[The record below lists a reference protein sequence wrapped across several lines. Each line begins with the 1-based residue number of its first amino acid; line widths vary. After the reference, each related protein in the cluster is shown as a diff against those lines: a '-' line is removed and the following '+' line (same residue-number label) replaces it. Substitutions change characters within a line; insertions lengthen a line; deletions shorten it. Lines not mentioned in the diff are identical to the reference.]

1 MRYIDE
7 LKAFL
12 AFDVDKAERKLWKE
26 EDIRDAFREEFAT
39 KNIGSALSLLP
50 PACFLAIVLMAASYL
65 VSHFG
70 GEEVSFPLMI
80 VYAVLLVMSAVFYF
94 VLRILDKDIK
104 KNSKKILTTLYVMAA
119 LYMLWVSALADIS
132 GNIQMVII
140 AYAATIIIVTQALYL
155 NPTYSTAY
163 VVLSMVLFSV
173 KSLFSGI
180 EQFSYDVS
188 IGIIIISLISCIVS
202 YTRYQNRCKAI
213 YNKKIIVCQNEQLGI
228 VIKELQEKK
237 TELENLNKKLEN
249 AYVSDRLTGLYN
261 RWYWDET
268 IADPS
273 KGFFESDK
281 PCAIMMLDL
290 DNFKNINDTMGH
302 AMGDKCLVK
311 TAEVLRAATKDIEN
325 CDVFRMGGEEFVIWC
340 RAIEKPEAV
349 KLANTVLKDISN
361 IKIDGLNTMLTASI
375 GLHIQKAESEQ
386 DIESFLIEADK
397 AMYESKNSGK
407 NRITISLP

>member
-12 AFDVDKAERKLWKE
+12 AFDVGKAERKQWKE
-26 EDIRDAFREEFAT
+26 EDIQDAFREEFAT
-39 KNIGSALSLLP
+39 KNIGSALALLP
-50 PACFLAIVLMAASYL
+50 LSCFLAIVLIAAGYIGIS
-65 VSHFG
+65 FG
-70 GEEVSFPLMI
+70 GEEVSSLLMI
-80 VYAVLLVMSAVFYF
+80 VYVVLFVMSAVFYI
-94 VLRILDKDIK
+94 VLRILARDIK

-132 GNIQMVII
+132 GNVQMTII
-140 AYAATIIIVTQALYL
+140 VYAATITVVTQALYL
-155 NPTYSTAY
+155 NPVYSTAY
-163 VVLSMVLFSV
+163 VILSMVLFSA
-173 KSLFSGI
+173 KSLFSSFD
-180 EQFSYDVS
+180 QLNYDVS
-188 IGIIIISLISCIVS
+188 IGIIVLSLISCLVS

-228 VIKELQEKK
+228 VVKELQEKK
-237 TELENLNKKLEN
+237 TELENLNKQLEN
-249 AYVSDRLTGLYN
+249 AYISDRLTGLYN

-273 KGFFESDK
+273 KEIFESDK

-290 DNFKNINDTMGH
+290 DNFKNINDTLGH

-311 TAEVLRAATKDIEN
+311 TAEVLRAATKDMEN
-325 CDVFRMGGEEFVIWC
+325 CDAFRMGGEEFVIWC

-361 IKIDGLNTMLTASI
+361 IKIEGLNIMLTASI
-375 GLHIQKAESEQ
+375 GLHIQKAESER
-386 DIESFLIEADK
+386 DIESFLVEADK

>member
-12 AFDVDKAERKLWKE
+12 AFDVGKAERKLWKE
-26 EDIRDAFREEFAT
+26 EDIQDAFREEFAT

-50 PACFLAIVLMAASYL
+50 LACFLAIVLIVAGYIGIS
-65 VSHFG
+65 FG
-70 GEEVSFPLMI
+70 GEEASSLLMI
-80 VYAVLLVMSAVFYF
+80 VYAVLFVMSAVFYF
-94 VLRILDKDIK
+94 VLRILEKDIK

-119 LYMLWVSALADIS
+119 VYMLWVSALADIS
-132 GNIQMVII
+132 GNVQMII
-140 AYAATIIIVTQALYL
+140 IVYAATITVVTQALYL
-155 NPTYSTAY
+155 NPVYSTAY
-163 VVLSMVLFSV
+163 VISSMVLFSV
-173 KSLFSGI
+173 KSLFSSF
-180 EQFSYDVS
+180 EQLNYDVS
-188 IGIIIISLISCIVS
+188 IGIIVLSLISCLVS

-228 VIKELQEKK
+228 VVKELQEKK
-237 TELENLNKKLEN
+237 TELENLNKQLEN
-249 AYVSDRLTGLYN
+249 AYISDRLTGLYN

-273 KGFFESDK
+273 KEIFESDR

-290 DNFKNINDTMGH
+290 DNFKNINDTLGH
-302 AMGDKCLVK
+302 AMGDKCLVN
-311 TAEVLRAATKDIEN
+311 TAEVLKAATKDMEN

-361 IKIDGLNTMLTASI
+361 IKIEGLNTMLTASI
-375 GLHIQKAESEQ
+375 GLHIQKAESER
-386 DIESFLIEADK
+386 DIESFLVEADK

>member
-12 AFDVDKAERKLWKE
+12 AFDVGKAERKLWKE
-26 EDIRDAFREEFAT
+26 EDIQDVFREEFAT

-50 PACFLAIVLMAASYL
+50 LACFLAIVLIVAGYIGIS
-65 VSHFG
+65 FG
-70 GEEVSFPLMI
+70 GEEASSLLMI
-80 VYAVLLVMSAVFYF
+80 VYAVLFLMSAVFYF
-94 VLRILDKDIK
+94 VLRILAKDIK

-132 GNIQMVII
+132 GNAQMII
-140 AYAATIIIVTQALYL
+140 IVYAATITVVTQALYL
-155 NPTYSTAY
+155 NPVYSTAY
-163 VVLSMVLFSV
+163 VISSMVLFSV
-173 KSLFSGI
+173 KSLFSSF
-180 EQFSYDVS
+180 EQLNYDVS
-188 IGIIIISLISCIVS
+188 IGIIVLSLISCLVS

-213 YNKKIIVCQNEQLGI
+213 YNKKIIICQNEQLGI
-228 VIKELQEKK
+228 FVKELQEKK
-237 TELENLNKKLEN
+237 TELENLNKQLEN
-249 AYVSDRLTGLYN
+249 AYISDRLTGLYN

-273 KGFFESDK
+273 KKIFESDK

-290 DNFKNINDTMGH
+290 DNFKNINDTLGH

-311 TAEVLRAATKDIEN
+311 TAEVLKAATKDMEN
-325 CDVFRMGGEEFVIWC
+325 CDVFRMGGEEFVVWC

-361 IKIDGLNTMLTASI
+361 IKIEGLNTMLTASI
-375 GLHIQKAESEQ
+375 GLHIQKAESER
-386 DIESFLIEADK
+386 DIEHFLVEADK

>member
-26 EDIRDAFREEFAT
+26 EDIQDAFREEFAT

-70 GEEVSFPLMI
+70 GEEVPPLLMI

-140 AYAATIIIVTQALYL
+140 VYAATIIIVTQALYL

-173 KSLFSGI
+173 KSLFSGM

-202 YTRYQNRCKAI
+202 
-213 YNKKIIVCQNEQLGI
+213 
-228 VIKELQEKK
+228 
-237 TELENLNKKLEN
+237 
-249 AYVSDRLTGLYN
+249 
-261 RWYWDET
+261 
-268 IADPS
+268 
-273 KGFFESDK
+273 
-281 PCAIMMLDL
+281 
-290 DNFKNINDTMGH
+290 
-302 AMGDKCLVK
+302 
-311 TAEVLRAATKDIEN
+311 
-325 CDVFRMGGEEFVIWC
+325 
-340 RAIEKPEAV
+340 
-349 KLANTVLKDISN
+349 
-361 IKIDGLNTMLTASI
+361 
-375 GLHIQKAESEQ
+375 
-386 DIESFLIEADK
+386 
-397 AMYESKNSGK
+397 
-407 NRITISLP
+407 